1 MRVDTS
7 IKIPVERDG
16 EKVGAIRVDP
26 SDVVFAEKM
35 YDLIGDMEAMQ
46 TDFEKRSAALDGS
59 DAKDKYGIPMN
70 ARERLRLMREAC
82 EAMYG
87 KIDAVFG
94 AGTSEMVFGE
104 TRSLEAIEQFFDG
117 IAPYLEEA
125 QAERIK
131 KYTNRA
137 QRRTALKK

>member
-1 MRVDTS
+1 MKVDTS

-16 EKVGAIRVDP
+16 EEVGAIRVDP
-26 SDVVFAEKM
+26 SDMVFAERM
-35 YDLIGDMEAMQ
+35 YDLIGEMETMQ
-46 TDFEKRSAALDGS
+46 ADFEKRSAALDG
-59 DAKDKYGIPMN
+59 DTMDKYGIPVN
-70 ARERLRLMREAC
+70 ARERLRLMREVC
-82 EAMYG
+82 EAMHG

-94 AGTSEMVFGE
+94 AGTSEMVFGA